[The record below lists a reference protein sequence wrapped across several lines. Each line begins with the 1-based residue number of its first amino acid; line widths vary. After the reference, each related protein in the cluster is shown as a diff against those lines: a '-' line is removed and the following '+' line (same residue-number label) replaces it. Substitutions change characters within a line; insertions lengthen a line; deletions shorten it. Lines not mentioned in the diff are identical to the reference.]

1 MDPSMNAGGGIAEV
15 PQQYEEVKSD
25 KAQPAA
31 KKQRSKSGGK
41 KKKYLKRKSRRK
53 RKTKTKRKRK
63 RRTKRFKKYLQ
74 KGGDD
79 LDDLDNFDNKL
90 NEIIKDLLKKRKPL
104 EKLEELR
111 ELLKNEKVERH
122 FIKKLE
128 KSLKE
133 VIQFRINSS
142 KDAGRKQGLSML
154 KSLPP
159 LLTGDAQQVGGGDE
173 EQEVAEVD
181 GGHDEAAL
189 EVGEG
194 FGERLW
200 ALAMTERN
208 TIAPA
213 LMALAIGHWTLGARP
228 MVIFYGGLIGIGF
241 MADLLGFWEPEVALR
256 GRMAGGERA
265 VRGA

>member
-1 MDPSMNAGGGIAEV
+1 M
-15 PQQYEEVKSD
+15 
-25 KAQPAA
+25 
-31 KKQRSKSGGK
+31 
-41 KKKYLKRKSRRK
+41 
-53 RKTKTKRKRK
+53 
-63 RRTKRFKKYLQ
+63 
-74 KGGDD
+74 
-79 LDDLDNFDNKL
+79 
-90 NEIIKDLLKKRKPL
+90 
-104 EKLEELR
+104 EELR

-142 KDAGRKQGLSML
+142 KDVGRKQGLSML

-173 EQEVAEVD
+173 EQEPICLICFGEMEVGSTITLPCAHTFHTNCIQEWIRLGHNTCPICRTPFGGEEEEDHGHGHGDDDHEVAEVD

-228 MVIFYGGLIGIGF
+228 MVIFYGGLMGIGF
-241 MADLLGFWEPEVALR
+241 MADLLGLWGEWPEEER
-256 GRMAGGERA
+256 EEGRA
-265 VRGA
+265 